1 MVDLRGRDDGASGL
15 GPCQGG
21 SATVSERVL
30 SSNSAMRDFDD
41 NEFPLAYLITF
52 RCYGTWL
59 HGDARGSVDPKHNVF
74 GAPKIAAN
82 QRLENTNRKQLKNA
96 PVVLGAR
103 QRKIVERAVRAVCDY
118 REYVLLALNV
128 RTNHVHCV
136 VSAMCKPEPVL
147 DTFKAYATRALH
159 GAGLIGLKTKPWARH
174 GSTVYLWK
182 EKDVEKA
189 IEYVTQGQGE
199 ELDDQ

>member
-1 MVDLRGRDDGASGL
+1 
-15 GPCQGG
+15 
-21 SATVSERVL
+21 
-30 SSNSAMRDFDD
+30 MRDFDG

-59 HGDARGSVDPKHNVF
+59 HGDARGSVDPKHNVY

-82 QRLENTNRKQLKNA
+82 PLLENSNRKQLKHA
-96 PVVLGAR
+96 PIILDAR
-103 QRKIVERAVRAVCDY
+103 QRKVVERAVREVCEY
-118 REYVLLALNV
+118 RKYMLRALNV
-128 RTNHVHCV
+128 RTNHAHCV
-136 VSAMCKPEPVL
+136 VSAMCKPETVL
-147 DTFKAYATRALH
+147 DTFKVYATRALR

-182 EKDVEKA
+182 EEDVAKA
-189 IEYVTQGQGE
+189 IEYVMQGQGE